1 MTFNINKKKIRK
13 KKLKVI
19 IYQSFIN
26 KISSVQPDFSTQH
39 TARVKP
45 SQYIA
50 QHLYEQNARVTAAVA
65 AVRHL
70 T

>member
-1 MTFNINKKKIRK
+1 MTLNMNKQKIRK
-13 KKLKVI
+13 KNSKII

-26 KISSVQPDFSTQH
+26 NFYSVQADSSTKH

-50 QHLYEQNARVTAAVA
+50 QHLYKQTSKSIAAVA
-65 AVRHL
+65 AVRRL